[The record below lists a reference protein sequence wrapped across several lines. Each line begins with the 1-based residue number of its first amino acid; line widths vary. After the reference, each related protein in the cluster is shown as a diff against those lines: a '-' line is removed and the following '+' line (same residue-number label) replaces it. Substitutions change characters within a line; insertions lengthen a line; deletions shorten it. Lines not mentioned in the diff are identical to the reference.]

1 MSDAIENSRSY
12 MKFELLATSNCK
24 RCARCNWS
32 QCPVWSEKIFLCCI
46 AVELCDWRFD
56 GPYGLYWHLG
66 RFDWFDRPKCQ
77 MCDTY
82 CHWLCWK
89 DNILLLLLSCQ
100 RALKCKRSWCHCCHD
115 LGLLA
120 GWLSSDNLR
129 NLDWF
134 EANKHTIRTAIG
146 CYQEVELIKCNGPE
160 IFSRIISWHWRNLRK
175 MKCNEMRR
183 DWGWGQFW
191 LSRES

>member
-1 MSDAIENSRSY
+1 MCKVQLVAMPCMKWKDISMLHCSGIVRLAVWWALWFVLASRQIW
-12 MKFELLATSNCK
+12 LI
-24 RCARCNWS
+24 WPS
-32 QCPVWSEKIFLCCI
+32 QMPDVWHI
-46 AVELCDWRFD
+46 
-56 GPYGLYWHLG
+56 
-66 RFDWFDRPKCQ
+66 
-77 MCDTY
+77 
-82 CHWLCWK
+82 LCWK